1 MENAGLITYGEYLML
16 FGDKPPLNQQRSFA
30 GVHAHELA
38 HQWFGDSV
46 TMPWWD
52 DLWLNEAF
60 ATFMSSKI
68 VQQWRPSYRASEGLV
83 HSALATM
90 DADGLASARRIRE
103 PIADFN
109 DITNAFDGITYEK
122 GARRAEHARRLHRR
136 RGVSRRRASASQTS
150 RRRIAPT

>member
-1 MENAGLITYGEYLML
+1 ML

-30 GVHAHELA
+30 DVHAHELA

-83 HSALATM
+83 QSALATM

-122 GARRAEHARRLHRR
+122 GAGVLNMLEGFIGED
-136 RGVSRRRASASQTS
+136 GVSRRRTGASQAP
-150 RRRIAPT
+150 RRRHRPT